1 VETDFF
7 LNCLPYEAKLFNPY
21 VSHT

>member
-21 VSHT
+21 VSRT